1 MAHVLKAPNSL
12 ECFGKTLFK
21 GPVVVAGGSCD
32 QVVHNKA
39 CDQVVHNSLTV

>member
-21 GPVVVAGGSCD
+21 GPVVVAEGSY
-32 QVVHNKA
+32 HKA

>member
-1 MAHVLKAPNSL
+1 MAHALKAPNSL

-21 GPVVVAGGSCD
+21 GPVVVVGGSY
-32 QVVHNKA
+32 HKA